1 MEGAVYILF
10 ICQILFK
17 KAKMRRQM
25 QEYFVDLH
33 VHIGRSSLGKITKR
47 GTSDK
52 LTFSNI
58 AYEAYHRKGIQVIG
72 VVDCV
77 SPWIIRDI
85 EELLNAGE
93 LDELPEGG
101 MVYSEDLII
110 LLGSEIE
117 TRKKVQPIL

>member
-1 MEGAVYILF
+1 
-10 ICQILFK
+10 
-17 KAKMRRQM
+17 M
-25 QEYFVDLH
+25 QEYYVDLH

-47 GTSDK
+47 GTSNN

-58 AYEAYHRKGIQVIG
+58 AYEAYHRKGIHVIG

-85 EELLNAGE
+85 EELLHAGE
-93 LDELPEGG
+93 LDEIPGGG
-101 MVYSEDLII
+101 MVYSDDLVI

-117 TRKKVQPIL
+117 TRESWDAVLIPDVLPIPVPG